1 MAGLSANGL
10 VIRTQPE
17 LQELLEATVRAAIPG
32 IDLSQGPEQQIIG
45 ILSEELTLA
54 WETLQAIYRAQGP
67 EASGLALDQVA
78 ALTGTTR
85 RAATASRVTASVT
98 LAAGATLAAG
108 KVAAV
113 DGDPDAQFASVEAVT
128 NSGASPAAFDVVFEC
143 LRTGPIAAPAGLL
156 TVIVTAS
163 SGWTAITNATDAT
176 LGRDVAGDPE
186 LRTQRV
192 VELAAGGLR
201 TVDAIRANVAR
212 VDGVIS
218 VTVIENSTSVTDGA
232 GRPGKSFEV
241 IVWDGDPAAALDD
254 EIAQAIYDTKPEGIL
269 SWGFGADAEGV
280 GPTDSGTAIDES
292 GTAFVVGFTRA
303 TKLRV
308 YVSLEAVLE
317 DDAVAGWEAQVKTAV
332 SERADEYVVAERGYV
347 SQLIAA
353 ILESEDG
360 VRVVPSVKAVTTIT
374 MEADDPTP
382 DDASVAPTTRQIIR
396 IASADVTVAEDV

>member
-17 LQELLEATVRAAIPG
+17 LQELLEATLRAAIPG
-32 IDLSQGPEQQIIG
+32 IDLSQGPEQQIVG
-45 ILSEELTLA
+45 ILSEELALA

-85 RAATASRVTASVT
+85 RAATASRVTATVT
-98 LAAGATLAAG
+98 LAAGATLPAG

-113 DGDPDAQFASVEAVT
+113 SGDPDAQFASIEAVT
-128 NSGASPAAFDVVFEC
+128 NSGAAPATFDVVFEC
-143 LRTGPIAAPAGLL
+143 LRTGPIAAPTGLL

-163 SGWTAITNATDAT
+163 SGWTAITNAADAT
-176 LGRDVAGDPE
+176 LGRAVAADPE
-186 LRTQRV
+186 LRTQRL

-201 TVDAIRANVAR
+201 TLAAIRANVAR
-212 VDGVIS
+212 VTGVIS

-232 GRPGKSFEV
+232 GRPAKSFEV
-241 IVWDGDPAAALDD
+241 IVWDDGAALDN

-269 SWGFGADAEGV
+269 SWGFGADADGV
-280 GPTDSGTAIDES
+280 GATDSGTAIDES
-292 GTAFVVGFTRA
+292 GTAFTIGFTRA

-308 YVSLEAVLE
+308 YVALEAVLE
-317 DDAVAGWEAQVKTAV
+317 DDAVAGWEAQVKAAV
-332 SERADEYVVAERGYV
+332 SARADEYVVAERGYV

-382 DDASVAPTTRQIIR
+382 DDASVTPTTRQIIR
-396 IASADVTVAEDV
+396 IATADVTVAEDV